1 MWHYLDGGRDTV
13 CGRANR
19 TALDAMPLWPR
30 PLVDVRGGHTRI
42 ELFGESLGHPLLLAP
57 IAYQRLQH
65 PDGECASAMAAAA
78 QDGQMVVS
86 TLASQ
91 PLEQIARAAEKPL
104 WFQLYWQSDRE
115 RTARLLDRALAAG
128 YRCVVFTVDAPIKLA
143 ASPLPADVRA
153 VNIEPPGQRQL
164 RPGQSEV
171 FDGWMADAPGWD
183 DLVWLRARTPVPLLI
198 KGVLHAADAA
208 RAVDL
213 GCDGVVVSNHG
224 GRVLDCAPPALS
236 CLTEVIAAVGDRVPV
251 LFDSGIDSGADAL
264 RALSLG
270 ARAVMVGRPYLW
282 GLAAGGA
289 LGVAHVIRLLRDEL
303 EMCMALCGC
312 ATLADV
318 SADRCG

>member
-19 TALDAMPLWPR
+19 AALDAMPLRPR
-30 PLVDVRGGHTRI
+30 PLTDVRGGHTRI
-42 ELFGESLGHPLLLAP
+42 ELFGETLGHPLLLAP

-91 PLEQIARAAEKPL
+91 PLEQIARAAEKQL
-104 WFQLYWQSDRE
+104 WFQLYWQGDRE

-153 VNIEPPGQRQL
+153 VNIDAPAGRQL
-164 RPGQSEV
+164 QPGQSEV
-171 FDGWMADAPGWD
+171 FDGWMGDAPGWD
-183 DLVWLRARTPVPLLI
+183 DLAWLRARTPVPLLI

-236 CLTEVIAAVGDRVPV
+236 CLTEVIAAVGDDVPV
-251 LFDSGIDSGADAL
+251 LFDSGIDSGSDAL
-264 RALSLG
+264 RALMLG
-270 ARAVMVGRPYLW
+270 ARAVLVGRPYLW
-282 GLAAGGA
+282 GLAVGGA

-303 EMCMALCGC
+303 EMSMALCGC
-312 ATLADV
+312 ATLADI

>member
-1 MWHYLDGGRDTV
+1 
-13 CGRANR
+13 
-19 TALDAMPLWPR
+19 
-30 PLVDVRGGHTRI
+30 
-42 ELFGESLGHPLLLAP
+42 
-57 IAYQRLQH
+57 
-65 PDGECASAMAAAA
+65 
-78 QDGQMVVS
+78 
-86 TLASQ
+86 
-91 PLEQIARAAEKPL
+91 
-104 WFQLYWQSDRE
+104 
-115 RTARLLDRALAAG
+115 
-128 YRCVVFTVDAPIKLA
+128 
-143 ASPLPADVRA
+143 
-153 VNIEPPGQRQL
+153 L

-318 SADRCG
+318 SADRCD